1 MNNIIIGTGFIGIT
15 IYLVLRILHAGLHEF
30 KQIFFLNSKNIII
43 AVLLADIYCIFD
55 ILCIKTIAQSDIV
68 ISCIVMVIATTLS
81 ISSAMLYQQKHL
93 KEYVYNFEITTK
105 YPNLRFELKDKFKA
119 LNIPYE
125 YQYYYFENDK
135 NNDEERA
142 KGIEI
147 NEFGEAIYHKY
158 IVHCFS
164 KNHSKQLEK
173 ILKNYDYSQV
183 KYIKT
188 QTSTYIEK

>member
-164 KNHSKQLEK
+164 RNHSKQLEK